1 MLQHYKTLQTLPTAQ
16 PFLEEERKIFEE
28 LETNSSKK
36 YSVLRIKKYEA
47 RFIETIHKTVKIET
61 EKRAKA
67 TIILFFIENNFSF
80 LSVDTV
86 LFFILS
92 P

>member
-1 MLQHYKTLQTLPTAQ
+1 MGVFEKASSFPKMEDARSFQ
-16 PFLEEERKIFEE
+16 IFEE